1 MRTVLALLVIGQ
13 GIGQVIKVKKALYLQ
28 LVKVKRGRYIC
39 HIRKTKAVIHSS
51 TKVGLGCGLGYFT
64 TELARCSGIRM
75 LFDPF

>member
-39 HIRKTKAVIHSS
+39 HIRKTKAVIHRFGVLYNRIGAVQWDSD
-51 TKVGLGCGLGYFT
+51 
-64 TELARCSGIRM
+64 AI
-75 LFDPF
+75 